1 MISVIIESKNI
12 QSESKKIL
20 IDDKNDVNHL
30 KNSFRVKE
38 GEVIRAVDGENEY
51 ICKVLVIEKKE
62 ITLEI
67 LETRK
72 DTDIKNTE
80 ITAGL
85 SIIKNDKMELAI
97 QKLTE
102 IGVDKIIPL
111 ETKRTIV
118 KLNEKKDKWD
128 VIVKE
133 ATKQCQ
139 RVRFLEI
146 DNIKKLKDVDYS
158 QYDLVIVPYECEEQY
173 TLKNLLRNLENVP
186 KKVLYMIG
194 AEGGFDI
201 SEIEYLKSMENVR
214 IVTLGKSILRAE
226 TAAIVVGGV
235 LVNEFQ

>member
-12 QSESKKIL
+12 QLDRI
-20 IDDKNDVNHL
+20 IITDKNDINHL
-30 KNSFRVKE
+30 KNAFRVKE
-38 GEVIRAVDGENEY
+38 GEVIRAVDGINEY
-51 ICKVLVIEKKE
+51 ICKVLVLEKKE

-67 LETRK
+67 LEIK
-72 DTDIKNTE
+72 EDTTVKNTE

-85 SIIKNDKMELAI
+85 AIIKNDKMELAI

-118 KLNEKKDKWD
+118 KLTEKKDKWD
-128 VIVKE
+128 TIVKE

-139 RVRFLEI
+139 RVKLLEI
-146 DNIKKLKDVDYS
+146 DGIKKLKDIDYL
-158 QYDLVIVPYECEEQY
+158 QYDMVIVPYECEEEY
-173 TLKNLLRNLENVP
+173 SLKNLLKGLETVP
-186 KKVLYMIG
+186 KKVLYLIG

-201 SEIEYLKSMENVR
+201 SEIEYLKSISNVK
-214 IVTLGKSILRAE
+214 IVTLGKNILRAE
-226 TAAIVVGGV
+226 TASIVVGGI

>member
-12 QSESKKIL
+12 ELDKII
-20 IDDKNDVNHL
+20 IDDKKDVNHL

-38 GEVIRAVDGENEY
+38 GEEIRAVDGENEY
-51 ICKVLVIEKKE
+51 ICKVLTVEKKE

-72 DTDIKNTE
+72 DTTVKNTE

-118 KLNEKKDKWD
+118 KLTEKKDKWD

-139 RVRFLEI
+139 RVRLLEI
-146 DNIKKLKDVDYS
+146 ENIKKLKELDYS
-158 QYDLVIVPYECEEQY
+158 QYDLIIVPYECEEEY
-173 TLKNLLRNLENVP
+173 SLKNLLRNLSGVP
-186 KKVLYMIG
+186 KKVLYLIG

-201 SEIEYLKSMENVR
+201 SEIEYLKSIENVK
-214 IVTLGKSILRAE
+214 IVTLGKNILRAE
-226 TAAIVVGGV
+226 TASIVVGGI
-235 LVNEFQ
+235 LINEFQ

>member
-12 QSESKKIL
+12 HLDKII

-38 GEVIRAVDGENEY
+38 GEIIRAVDGENEY
-51 ICKVLVIEKKE
+51 ICKVLVVEKKE

-67 LETRK
+67 IETRK
-72 DTDIKNTE
+72 DDSIKNTE
-80 ITAGL
+80 VTAGL
-85 SIIKNDKMELAI
+85 SIIKNDKMELTI

-102 IGVDKIIPL
+102 IGIDKIIPL

-118 KLNEKKDKWD
+118 KLSEKKDKWD

-139 RVRFLEI
+139 RVRLLEI
-146 DNIKKLKDVDYS
+146 ENIKKLKDVDYS
-158 QYDLVIVPYECEEQY
+158 QYDLVIVPYECEEEY
-173 TLKNLLRNLENVP
+173 SLKNLLRGLETVP
-186 KKVLYMIG
+186 KKVLYLIG

-201 SEIEYLKSMENVR
+201 SEIEYLKSMENVK
-214 IVTLGKSILRAE
+214 IVTLGKNILRAE
-226 TAAIVVGGV
+226 TASIVVGGI
-235 LVNEFQ
+235 LINEFQ

>member
-12 QSESKKIL
+12 ELDKII
-20 IDDKNDVNHL
+20 IDDKKDVNHL

-38 GEVIRAVDGENEY
+38 GEEIRAVDGENEY
-51 ICKVLVIEKKE
+51 ICKVLTVEKRE

-72 DTDIKNTE
+72 DTTVKNTE

-118 KLNEKKDKWD
+118 KLTEKKDKWD

-139 RVRFLEI
+139 RVRLLEI
-146 DNIKKLKDVDYS
+146 ENIKKLKELDYS
-158 QYDLVIVPYECEEQY
+158 QYDLIIVPYECEEEY
-173 TLKNLLRNLENVP
+173 SLKNLLRNLSSVP
-186 KKVLYMIG
+186 KKVLYLIG

-201 SEIEYLKSMENVR
+201 SEIEYLKSIENVK
-214 IVTLGKSILRAE
+214 IVTLGKNILRAE
-226 TAAIVVGGV
+226 TASIVVGGI
-235 LVNEFQ
+235 LINEFQ

>member
-12 QSESKKIL
+12 HLDKII

-38 GEVIRAVDGENEY
+38 GEIIRAVDGENEY
-51 ICKVLVIEKKE
+51 ICKVLVVEKKE

-67 LETRK
+67 IETRK
-72 DTDIKNTE
+72 DNSVKNTE
-80 ITAGL
+80 VTAGL
-85 SIIKNDKMELAI
+85 SIIKNDKMELTI

-102 IGVDKIIPL
+102 IGIDKIIPL

-118 KLNEKKDKWD
+118 KLSEKKDKWD

-139 RVRFLEI
+139 RVRLLEI
-146 DNIKKLKDVDYS
+146 ENIKKLKDVDYS
-158 QYDLVIVPYECEEQY
+158 QYDLVIVPYECEEEY
-173 TLKNLLRNLENVP
+173 SLKNLLRGLETVP
-186 KKVLYMIG
+186 KKVLYLIG

-201 SEIEYLKSMENVR
+201 SEIEYLKSMENVK
-214 IVTLGKSILRAE
+214 IVTLGKNILRAE
-226 TAAIVVGGV
+226 TASIVVGGI

>member
-12 QSESKKIL
+12 HLDRII
-20 IDDKNDVNHL
+20 IDDKNDINHL
-30 KNSFRVKE
+30 KNAFRVKE
-38 GEVIRAVDGENEY
+38 GEIIRAVDGENEY

-72 DTDIKNTE
+72 DSNLKKTE

-139 RVRFLEI
+139 RVKFLEI
-146 DNIKKLKDVDYS
+146 DNIKKLKDLDYS

-173 TLKNLLRNLENVP
+173 TLKNLLRGLEIVP
-186 KKVLYMIG
+186 KKVLYLIG

-201 SEIEYLKSMENVR
+201 SEIEYLKSMENVK

-226 TAAIVVGGV
+226 TASIVVGGI

>member
-12 QSESKKIL
+12 NLDKII

-38 GEVIRAVDGENEY
+38 GETVRAVDGENEY
-51 ICKVLVIEKKE
+51 ICKVAVIDKKE
-62 ITLEI
+62 ITLDIVEI
-67 LETRK
+67 KK
-72 DTDIKNTE
+72 DTTIKNIE

-85 SIIKNDKMELAI
+85 SIIKNDKMELSI

-118 KLNEKKDKWD
+118 KLNGKKDKWD

-139 RVRFLEI
+139 RVKLLEI
-146 DNIKKLKDVDYS
+146 ENIKKLKDVDYS
-158 QYDLVIVPYECEEQY
+158 QYDLVIVPYECEEEY
-173 TLKNLLRNLENVP
+173 SLKNLLKGLETVP
-186 KKVLYMIG
+186 KKVLYLIG

-201 SEIEYLKSMENVR
+201 SEIEYLKSIENVR
-214 IVTLGKSILRAE
+214 IVTLGKNILRAE
-226 TAAIVVGGV
+226 TASIVVGGI

>member
-12 QSESKKIL
+12 ETPERII

-30 KNSFRVKE
+30 KNAFRVKE
-38 GEVIRAVDGENEY
+38 GEIIRAVDGENEY

-67 LETRK
+67 IETRK
-72 DTDIKNTE
+72 DTAVKNTE

-139 RVRFLEI
+139 RVRLLEI

-158 QYDLVIVPYECEEQY
+158 QYDLVIVPYECEEEY
-173 TLKNLLRNLENVP
+173 SLKNLLRGLEEIP
-186 KKVLYMIG
+186 KKVLYLIG
-194 AEGGFDI
+194 AEGGFDT
-201 SEIEYLKSMENVR
+201 SEIEYLKSMANTK
-214 IVTLGKSILRAE
+214 IVTLGKNILRAE
-226 TAAIVVGGV
+226 TASIVVGGI
-235 LVNEFQ
+235 LINEFQ

>member
-1 MISVIIESKNI
+1 MITVVIEDKNI
-12 QSESKKIL
+12 IGLDRIEIT
-20 IDDKNDVNHL
+20 DKADINHL

-51 ICKVLVIEKKE
+51 ICKVLMIEKKE
-62 ITLEI
+62 IILEI
-67 LETRK
+67 IETK
-72 DTDIKNTE
+72 KSEEDE
-80 ITAGL
+80 VELVAGL

-102 IGVDKIIPL
+102 IGIDKIIPL

-118 KLNEKKDKWD
+118 KLSEKKDKWD

-139 RVRFLEI
+139 RVRLLEI
-146 DNIKKLKDVDYS
+146 ENIKKLKDVDYS
-158 QYDLVIVPYECEEQY
+158 QYDLVIVPYECEEEY
-173 TLKNLLRNLENVP
+173 SLKNLLRGLETVP
-186 KKVLYMIG
+186 KKVLYLIG

-214 IVTLGKSILRAE
+214 IVTLGKNILRAE
-226 TAAIVVGGV
+226 TASIVVGGI
-235 LVNEFQ
+235 LINEFQ

>member
-12 QSESKKIL
+12 HLDKII

-38 GEVIRAVDGENEY
+38 GEIIRAVDGENEY
-51 ICKVLVIEKKE
+51 ICKVLVVEKKE

-67 LETRK
+67 IETRK
-72 DTDIKNTE
+72 DDSVKNTE
-80 ITAGL
+80 VTAGL
-85 SIIKNDKMELAI
+85 SIIKNDKMELTI

-102 IGVDKIIPL
+102 IGIDKIIPL

-118 KLNEKKDKWD
+118 KLSEKKDKWD
-128 VIVKE
+128 IIVKE

-139 RVRFLEI
+139 RVRLLEI
-146 DNIKKLKDVDYS
+146 ENIKKLKDVDYS
-158 QYDLVIVPYECEEQY
+158 QYDLVIVPYECEEEY
-173 TLKNLLRNLENVP
+173 SLKNLLRGLETVP
-186 KKVLYMIG
+186 KKVLYLIG

-214 IVTLGKSILRAE
+214 IVTLGKNILRAE
-226 TAAIVVGGV
+226 TASIVVGGI
-235 LVNEFQ
+235 LINEFQ

>member
-12 QSESKKIL
+12 QLGRII

-30 KNSFRVKE
+30 KNAFRVKE
-38 GEVIRAVDGENEY
+38 GEIIRAVDGENEY
-51 ICKVLVIEKKE
+51 ICRVLSIEKKE
-62 ITLEI
+62 MTLEI

-72 DTDIKNTE
+72 DTAVKNTE

-128 VIVKE
+128 VVVKE

-139 RVRFLEI
+139 RVRLLEI
-146 DNIKKLKDVDYS
+146 DNIKKLKDLDYS
-158 QYDLVIVPYECEEQY
+158 QYDLVIVPYECEEEY
-173 TLKNLLRNLENVP
+173 SLKNLLRGLESVP
-186 KKVLYMIG
+186 KKILYLIG
-194 AEGGFDI
+194 AEGGFDV
-201 SEIEYLKSMENVR
+201 SEIEYLKSMDNVR
-214 IVTLGKSILRAE
+214 IVTLGKNILRAE
-226 TAAIVVGGV
+226 TASIVVGGI
-235 LVNEFQ
+235 LINEFQ

>member
-12 QSESKKIL
+12 HLDKII

-38 GEVIRAVDGENEY
+38 GEIIRAVDGENEY
-51 ICKVLVIEKKE
+51 ICKVLVVEKKE

-67 LETRK
+67 IETRK
-72 DTDIKNTE
+72 DDSVKNTE
-80 ITAGL
+80 VTAGL
-85 SIIKNDKMELAI
+85 SIIKNDKMELTI

-102 IGVDKIIPL
+102 IGIDKIIPL

-118 KLNEKKDKWD
+118 KLSEKKDKWD

-139 RVRFLEI
+139 RVRLLEI
-146 DNIKKLKDVDYS
+146 ENIKKLKNVDYS
-158 QYDLVIVPYECEEQY
+158 QYDLVIVPYECEEEY
-173 TLKNLLRNLENVP
+173 SLKNLLRGLETVP
-186 KKVLYMIG
+186 KKVLYLIG

-201 SEIEYLKSMENVR
+201 SEIEYLKSMENVK
-214 IVTLGKSILRAE
+214 IVTLGKNILRAE
-226 TAAIVVGGV
+226 TASIVVGGI
-235 LVNEFQ
+235 LINEFQ